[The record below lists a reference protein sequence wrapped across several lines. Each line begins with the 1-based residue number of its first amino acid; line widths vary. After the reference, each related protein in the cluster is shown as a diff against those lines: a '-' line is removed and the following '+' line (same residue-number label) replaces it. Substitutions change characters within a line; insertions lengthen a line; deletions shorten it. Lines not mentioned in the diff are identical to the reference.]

1 MEVKRYKAGK
11 LKGEITT
18 AEIRK
23 LIRAHNKASDI
34 KIPPKSSR
42 EDIVEILQKA
52 GYSVNHEK
60 AQLRPYRY
68 VSKGKVQKLKVISQK
83 TIEKELPKPKTKLEK
98 QKAKEEKEEKN
109 IQKKKQERTERKSI
123 VEKAL
128 KQQEKTISKKTK
140 PKPKPGTSTIS
151 TQTEEPKKVSDDKI
165 FTVFTDI
172 MIGYDEVL
180 QEDIIQDK
188 PDKEEKKANNKIIAK
203 SKKIKN
209 IKQKIEE
216 RKSNFTLIEKKIIG
230 SAIFAYVDLLDG
242 EEDLEDEVKI
252 AKTLQKKYPYDTSY
266 V

>member
-1 MEVKRYKAGK
+1 MPYKTGK
-11 LKGEITT
+11 LKGELTT
-18 AEIRK
+18 PEIRK
-23 LIRAHNKASDI
+23 LIKAHNVLVSI
-34 KIPPKSSR
+34 KIPKGAKR
-42 EDIVEILQKA
+42 EDIMGILQKA

-60 AQLRPYRY
+60 QALVPYRY
-68 VSKGKVQKLKVISQK
+68 VSKGKGQKLKVISQK

-140 PKPKPGTSTIS
+140 PKPKPKTSTIS
-151 TQTEEPKKVSDDKI
+151 TQTEEPKKVSGDKI
-165 FTVFTDI
+165 FKVFTDI
-172 MIGYDEVL
+172 MIGYDEVIR
-180 QEDIIQDK
+180 EGIIQDN
-188 PDKEEKKANNKIIAK
+188 PDKEEKKDNNKIIAK

-216 RKSNFTLIEKKIIG
+216 RKSNFTVTEKKIIG
-230 SAIFAYVDLLDG
+230 AAIFAYVDLLDG
-242 EEDLEDEVKI
+242 DEDLEDEVKI
-252 AKTLQKKYPYDTSY
+252 AKILQKKYPYDTSY

>member
-42 EDIVEILQKA
+42 EDIVGILKNA

-60 AQLRPYRY
+60 AELRP

-83 TIEKELPKPKTKLEK
+83 TIAEELPKPKTKLEK

-123 VEKAL
+123 VQKAL

-230 SAIFAYVDLLDG
+230 AAIFAYVDLLDG